1 MGYSTTTV
9 DPGPGLFKYPS
20 GYSCPVKVPASRDL
34 RPCRAGREA
43 VELRDGGDPETT
55 ATARRYS
62 VAALTTSSSDSS
74 TSAAAGP
81 SGTKLSR
88 LVTREIRPR

>member
-1 MGYSTTTV
+1 MGYPPTTV
-9 DPGPGLFKYPS
+9 GARHRLFKYPG
-20 GYSCPVKVPASRDL
+20 GYFRPPKVPAFRDL
-34 RPCRAGREA
+34 RPGGR
-43 VELRDGGDPETT
+43 TT
-55 ATARRYS
+55 APDRRRYS
-62 VAALTTSSSDSS
+62 AAALTTSSSDSS